1 MHAGMS
7 PIDHIAD
14 TIGGIFRRRR
24 KALPPAPVEPQP
36 LPPPRAHPVIG
47 ALTAAGRALNNL
59 ELAAAIGCSPG
70 QASRLRRQ
78 VEPHVRTWRD
88 GRCLYTALPGWQRLQ

>member
-1 MHAGMS
+1 MHAGLS

-14 TIGGIFRRRR
+14 TLGTIFRRRR
-24 KALPPAPVEPQP
+24 KPLLPPAAVPQP
-36 LPPPRAHPVIG
+36 LPMPRNHPVIR
-47 ALTAAGRALNNL
+47 ALTAAGRPLNNL

-78 VEPHVRTWRD
+78 VEAHVRTWRE
-88 GRCLYTALPGWQRLQ
+88 GRCLFTALPGWQRLQ